1 MKTEPEVGIK
11 IPLSKV
17 QKLKQHVLAEELYV
31 GYLKK
36 VKMWKLVSQWYFQ
49 LRANYYCHIV
59 STQLQLTNIYH
70 IIIRETTELTVSTGS
85 LEFYG
90 NSDVETV

>member
-1 MKTEPEVGIK
+1 MSLQGGKKLVKRSGEREIVYNVYKFMKTEPEVGIK

-49 LRANYYCHIV
+49 LRAISDQKFALQV
-59 STQLQLTNIYH
+59 S
-70 IIIRETTELTVSTGS
+70 
-85 LEFYG
+85 
-90 NSDVETV
+90 